1 MKSDSETEHGVEMAK
16 ECSPEVRGEL
26 RVAVRNHEAR
36 DAPVEKKEYTQG
48 DGSPVFSSILDVAGY

>member
-1 MKSDSETEHGVEMAK
+1 MKDGSETELGVEMAK

-26 RVAVRNHEAR
+26 RVAFINYEAR

-48 DGSPVFSSILDVAGY
+48 DGSPVFSSILDVGRY